1 MKWNESIFINRNC
14 VSCFIPN
21 PISAHSPRSTSQNT
35 LIISSCHFTHGE
47 FMSFWPLLYQSY
59 KYKEQININIC
70 LNMNLIHCKI
80 LLREYPLAWSFRAC
94 GGLED
99 SSPGLL
105 KTGERS
111 VLQSGI
117 NFSFSFLPKNF
128 LRSWRVSIVDSSE
141 KQTLL

>member
-1 MKWNESIFINRNC
+1 MKWNKSIYINRNC

-21 PISAHSPRSTSQNT
+21 QISAHSPRSTSQNT
-35 LIISSCHFTHGE
+35 LILSSCNYTYVE
-47 FMSFWPLLYQSY
+47 FMSFWPLLYQRY
-59 KYKEQININIC
+59 KHKEQINIDIC
-70 LNMNLIHCKI
+70 LNMNCIHCKM
-80 LLREYPLAWSFRAC
+80 LLKVYPLAWSFRAC

-99 SSPGLL
+99 SSLGLL

-128 LRSWRVSIVDSSE
+128 LRSWRVFIVDSCE

>member
-1 MKWNESIFINRNC
+1 MKSNESICINRNC

-21 PISAHSPRSTSQNT
+21 QISAHSPRSTSQNT
-35 LIISSCHFTHGE
+35 LILSSVIFTHGE

-59 KYKEQININIC
+59 KHKEQINIDIC
-70 LNMNLIHCKI
+70 LNMNFIHCKI
-80 LLREYPLAWSFRAC
+80 LLREYPLAWSSRAC

-99 SSPGLL
+99 SSPRLL

-117 NFSFSFLPKNF
+117 NFSFYFLPKNF
-128 LRSWRVSIVDSSE
+128 LRYWRVSIVDSSE

>member
-1 MKWNESIFINRNC
+1 MKSNESICINRNC

-21 PISAHSPRSTSQNT
+21 QISAHSPRSTSQNT
-35 LIISSCHFTHGE
+35 LILSSCNFTHGE

-59 KYKEQININIC
+59 KHKEQINIDIC
-70 LNMNLIHCKI
+70 LNMNFIHCKI

-99 SSPGLL
+99 SSPWLL

-117 NFSFSFLPKNF
+117 YFSFAFLLKNF
-128 LRSWRVSIVDSSE
+128 LQSWRVSIVDSSE